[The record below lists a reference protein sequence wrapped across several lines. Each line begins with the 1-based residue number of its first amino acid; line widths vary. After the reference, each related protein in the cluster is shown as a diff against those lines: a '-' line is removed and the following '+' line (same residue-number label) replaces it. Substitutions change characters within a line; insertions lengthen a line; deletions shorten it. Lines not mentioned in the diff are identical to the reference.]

1 MWIMSHNKKLANH
14 PQLIHQM
21 HQIKVFYIFL
31 ISCLW
36 LWFIL
41 FDKYPILHDNSFY
54 CFKAI
59 TVVPLPVRAT
69 RGPNKYSFIWNL
81 PENHKIELPLTSSN
95 QPINKAGR
103 NFTGW
108 LGTIARK
115 SHLCPI
121 KYKNWTGMPDEFKE
135 QIWDLVQV
143 FRKL

>member
-1 MWIMSHNKKLANH
+1 M
-14 PQLIHQM
+14 
-21 HQIKVFYIFL
+21 
-31 ISCLW
+31 
-36 LWFIL
+36 
-41 FDKYPILHDNSFY
+41 FDKYPILHDNGFY

-59 TVVPLPVRAT
+59 TVVPLPVHAT